1 MVAVAPRAA
10 LVAASRECVTTAPSV
25 RAAVTACPHGATP
38 RRGRARR
45 GVRVPGS
52 AAAARLTYA
61 RRVAAAVVTALQRVH
76 DGLGHLVRELL
87 KFGMVG
93 IVAFAVD
100 VGLFNLL
107 LHQTDKPLTSKTI
120 STVVATTVAYIG
132 NRLWT
137 FRRRSRS
144 GVGREYSLFFLL
156 NGVGLAI
163 SLGCLATSHYLLGFT
178 GRLADNIAANVVG
191 LAMGTAFRFWSY
203 RRFVFRAVL
212 PEATPPGAVE
222 HAGSLSGDLLPPR

>member
-1 MVAVAPRAA
+1 MV
-10 LVAASRECVTTAPSV
+10 
-25 RAAVTACPHGATP
+25 
-38 RRGRARR
+38 
-45 GVRVPGS
+45 
-52 AAAARLTYA
+52 
-61 RRVAAAVVTALQRVH
+61 AAVVTALHRAH

-93 IVAFAVD
+93 LVAFVVD

-163 SLGCLATSHYLLGFT
+163 SLGCLAISHYLLGFT
-178 GRLADNIAANVVG
+178 SRLADNISANVVG
-191 LAMGTAFRFWSY
+191 LALGTAFRFWSY

-212 PEATPPGAVE
+212 PEDIEPGPAE
-222 HAGSLSGDLLPPR
+222 HAGSLSGDPLPPR